1 MRNAEEASA
10 EQLSRT
16 PNSKPT
22 RTSGLTAR
30 FPRPD
35 AQPAEK
41 TRIPQGGVCSRTL
54 DLFEEAVLAIVH
66 HLRSKSRMHMKFAS
80 GNRSQPKGRSLLHV
94 RISLG
99 SIAVLQIQKL
109 YFVENW
115 IVLAGPAALALPKS
129 GELTTPMMLVT
140 FV

>member
-10 EQLSRT
+10 EQPSRT
-16 PNSKPT
+16 TNSKPT
-22 RTSGLTAR
+22 RRSGLTAR

-41 TRIPQGGVCSRTL
+41 TRIPQRGECSLAL
-54 DLFEEAVLAIVH
+54 DLFEEAVLVIH
-66 HLRSKSRMHMKFAS
+66 HHHSWKFRMRVNLLALTVGVPRGQSLPDAGISLK
-80 GNRSQPKGRSLLHV
+80 SLLV
-94 RISLG
+94 K
-99 SIAVLQIQKL
+99 IQKL
-109 YFVENW
+109 YFAESW

-129 GELTTPMMLVT
+129 GELTTPMILVM